1 MDVIVKA
8 VEAESPE
15 KIVKSYIWD
24 AMNEEEKELGEIQKR
39 EKDVLGI
46 TRLYTFL
53 LCSWLVN
60 ILMRQSRLSSLD

>member
-24 AMNEEEKELGEIQKR
+24 AMNEEEDVYKR
-39 EKDVLGI
+39 QAI
-46 TRLYTFL
+46 
-53 LCSWLVN
+53 
-60 ILMRQSRLSSLD
+60 SSLRVYA